1 MANLNRGIIS
11 GVVSNEPDLRTMG
24 GGDKATKVARFSL
37 QIAREYGETYDYVS
51 CLAFG
56 KQAEWIETNGIH
68 AGMPLVVRDGRIQTG
83 SYTGADGKKVYTT
96 EVVCTALA
104 LGSAWINKVLL
115 SGNLVRDPEVRYT
128 GQSQDAKAVCH
139 FTVAV
144 KRRFSQENES
154 DFILCTAFGK
164 QGEFVSKQ
172 FVQGD
177 NIIVDDGRIQTGSY
191 TNKDGVTVYTTEVIA
206 NSVEFGESK
215 ASRDARRNGN
225 NAAYPAQPQQT
236 PTQQMP
242 QQSGTGQMPMGA
254 GSTNPAVPP
263 QMVPAQTSQMANP
276 PMPQQP
282 AMQQPMPQQP
292 AMQQPAMQQQA
303 SPQQQTPQP
312 PVQQQTPAM
321 PAQTQQ
327 SPAQQTSAGN
337 TPGQFAGSGNPPMG
351 AGAFPFGTI
360 PMGNVFH

>member
-37 QIAREYGETYDYVS
+37 QIAREYGETYDCVS
-51 CLAFG
+51 CVAFG
-56 KQAEWIETNGIH
+56 KQAELIETNGIH
-68 AGMPLVVRDGRIQTG
+68 AGMPLVVKDGRIQTG

-96 EVVCTALA
+96 EVVCTAFA

-172 FVQGD
+172 FMQGD

-225 NAAYPAQPQQT
+225 NAYPAQPQQT

-242 QQSGTGQMPMGA
+242 QQPAMQQPMMQQ
-254 GSTNPAVPP
+254 PE
-263 QMVPAQTSQMANP
+263 M
-276 PMPQQP
+276 QQP
-282 AMQQPMPQQP
+282 AMQQPMMQQP
-292 AMQQPAMQQQA
+292 AMQQPAMQQ
-303 SPQQQTPQP
+303 PMMQQPAMQQPAMQQPTPQP
-312 PVQQQTPAM
+312 PVQQQAPAM